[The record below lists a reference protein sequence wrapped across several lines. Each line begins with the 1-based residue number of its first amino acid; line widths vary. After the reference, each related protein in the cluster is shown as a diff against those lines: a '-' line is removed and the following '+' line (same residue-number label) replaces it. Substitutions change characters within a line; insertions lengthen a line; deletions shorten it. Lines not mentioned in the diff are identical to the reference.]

1 MEDFQLKFDIIYKQY
16 FFKVKFTN
24 TTLTN
29 FVQKKPRDNESD
41 NNIYNTKTL
50 KTGKKYNKTLNN
62 DELKRV

>member
-16 FFKVKFTN
+16 FFKVKFTSK
-24 TTLTN
+24 TLTN